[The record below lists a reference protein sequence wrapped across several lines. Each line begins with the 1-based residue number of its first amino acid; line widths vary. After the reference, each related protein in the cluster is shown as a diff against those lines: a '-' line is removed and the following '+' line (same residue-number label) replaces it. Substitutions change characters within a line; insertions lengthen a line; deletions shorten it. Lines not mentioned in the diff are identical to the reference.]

1 MLRGKVF
8 GKERRGLMDLKAHA
22 QNYPCLHLC
31 FVNAGHTPFSQTG
44 QLCLNTAFFSLDRVL
59 RLLFYQ
65 IT

>member
-1 MLRGKVF
+1 
-8 GKERRGLMDLKAHA
+8 MDLKAHA

-44 QLCLNTAFFSLDRVL
+44 QLCLNTASFSLDCAL